1 MYKEF
6 TNFFQASD
14 RPAEADKEANDKKK
28 QSKVVSP
35 PKSIR
40 FVKKESGLVFQN
52 LKLNLP
58 EKVASLQKQPP
69 SKAYHCLTS
78 PKAMPLD
85 KDSKDKRA
93 KLKQNQFFQDNFVHG
108 SQPYTGNRSVSPVI
122 LFSGVGRKEEVAGSK
137 KPDSQTPSETKKASL
152 QVLSQDKNKSKF
164 AGFSKNSDLL
174 LDAVKRNDLECVLN
188 LVTKTDSS
196 LYDINIRGENDWT
209 PMHFACW
216 NGNQMIVNL
225 LFYNQGNLNLCGRN
239 NITPSMVCCLKGN
252 AKLMEHLITLKADTR
267 PRDKNG
273 NTLLHYAARSGSADC
288 MRVLLQK
295 TDLDLFAKNFE
306 GKAAI
311 DCVKTEEQRE
321 ILSEYSRRST
331 EREEE
336 RCIKITSVENENFLI
351 LNGQK
356 KIVRTEESTSS
367 RSLDGEEVGPKD
379 FLIHALI
386 GKGSFG
392 EVYLVER
399 KGRRIFYAMKVLY
412 KTKVLRRRR

>member
-14 RPAEADKEANDKKK
+14 RPAGGEQEAKDKKK
-28 QSKVVSP
+28 LAKVVSP
-35 PKSIR
+35 PKALGLG
-40 FVKKESGLVFQN
+40 KKESGLVFQS
-52 LKLNLP
+52 LKLNLSD
-58 EKVASLQKQPP
+58 KVASLQKQPP
-69 SKAYHCLTS
+69 GKAYHCLTS
-78 PKAMPLD
+78 PKIAPAD
-85 KDSKDKRA
+85 KDPKDKRS
-93 KLKQNQFFQDNFVHG
+93 KLKQNQFFQDLG
-108 SQPYTGNRSVSPVI
+108 QSPQPFAGNRSVSPVI
-122 LFSGVGRKEEVAGSK
+122 LFSASGKKEEPALPK
-137 KPDSQTPSETKKASL
+137 RPDGANPSEQKRLAPQAPEKGKER
-152 QVLSQDKNKSKF
+152 Q
-164 AGFSKNSDLL
+164 AGFARCSALL

-188 LVTKTDSS
+188 LVTKTDPSQ
-196 LYDINIRGENDWT
+196 YDINIRGENDWT
-209 PMHFACW
+209 PLHFACW

-239 NITPSMVCCLKGN
+239 SITPSMVCCLKGN
-252 AKLMEHLITLKADTR
+252 AKLMDHLITLKADTR
-267 PRDKNG
+267 QRDKNG
-273 NTLLHYAARSGSADC
+273 NTLLHYAARSGSVDC

-321 ILSEYSRRST
+321 ILSEFSRRST

-336 RCIKITSVENENFLI
+336 RCIKIASVENENFLI

-356 KIVRTEESTSS
+356 KIVRTEDSSSS

-399 KGRRIFYAMKVLY
+399 KGRKIFYAMKVLY
-412 KTKVLRRRR
+412 KTKILRRPG